1 MRADRPCL
9 TVNRLP
15 QFVRQITGD
24 IRQRRATAKV
34 VPVDSRGDPETA
46 RIREGMHRYI
56 ENRSMAQAVYF
67 QGADQQVQGGRGA
80 WRVETEYASATT
92 FDQEIRISPIED
104 GLSVLFDPDAILPA
118 KWTHVCFVGVDMS
131 RAAFKAKYPGKVV
144 SGGPGDSGEHH
155 AFQGWYGEDY
165 VRVAEYWFKEPMS
178 TRSSSAT
185 GRHGPDDEPPEKLAE
200 AEKMVELAG
209 AGHRAP
215 H

>member
-1 MRADRPCL
+1 MRAERPCL

-80 WRVETEYASATT
+80 WRVETEYASETT
-92 FDQEIRISPIED
+92 MDQEIRISPIED
-104 GLSVLFDPDAILPA
+104 GLAVLFDPDAILPA
-118 KWTHVCFVGVDMS
+118 KMDAMFVFVPVDMS
-131 RAAFKAKYPGKVV
+131 PPSSRRNTPA
-144 SGGPGDSGEHH
+144 
-155 AFQGWYGEDY
+155 
-165 VRVAEYWFKEPMS
+165 
-178 TRSSSAT
+178 RS
-185 GRHGPDDEPPEKLAE
+185 
-200 AEKMVELAG
+200 
-209 AGHRAP
+209 
-215 H
+215 